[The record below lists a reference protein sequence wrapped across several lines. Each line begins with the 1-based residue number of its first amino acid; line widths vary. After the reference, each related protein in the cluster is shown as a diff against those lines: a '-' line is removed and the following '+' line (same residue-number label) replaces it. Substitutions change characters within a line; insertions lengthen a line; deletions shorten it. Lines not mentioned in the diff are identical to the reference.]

1 MENAPIT
8 AANVQAVQGK
18 LQALF
23 DDLPPPVGH
32 GCRLGDV
39 DSRRDEAME
48 NAPITAANV
57 QVVQGKLQALFDDL
71 DHEKPVMEALLAHA
85 AEGGRQ
91 SAESSGGQETSI
103 IIVGGRPERT
113 HIPINPGV
121 LVELNPQPIPPG
133 IPDRR
138 EDAE

>member
-8 AANVQAVQGK
+8 TANVEAVQGK

-23 DDLPPPVGH
+23 DDLP
-32 GCRLGDV
+32 
-39 DSRRDEAME
+39 
-48 NAPITAANV
+48 
-57 QVVQGKLQALFDDL
+57 

-91 SAESSGGQETSI
+91 SVESSTGQETSI
-103 IIVGGRPERT
+103 IIVGGRPQQT

-133 IPDRR
+133 ISDRR
-138 EDAE
+138 KERE

>member
-23 DDLPPPVGH
+23 DDLP
-32 GCRLGDV
+32 
-39 DSRRDEAME
+39 
-48 NAPITAANV
+48 
-57 QVVQGKLQALFDDL
+57 

-85 AEGGRQ
+85 AEGGRH
-91 SAESSGGQETSI
+91 SVESSGGQETSI
-103 IIVGGRPERT
+103 IIVGGSPERT

-133 IPDRR
+133 ITDRR